1 LNAVGGGGTTQ
12 AAITSTLANLSGVTK
27 SPDGRRRLCMS
38 NQFSVLNTGVNETKL
53 LEGIRGMLSL
63 SLANDLPVSFSIDAT
78 QWWGGRED
86 LFNFWVKKRHFFR
99 HLYLKCIILPR
110 QARDKHRENS
120 KQSGVSLERVAKRD
134 LQPREYLQR

>member
-1 LNAVGGGGTTQ
+1 
-12 AAITSTLANLSGVTK
+12 
-27 SPDGRRRLCMS
+27 MS

-120 KQSGVSLERVAKRD
+120 KQSGVSLERVAKRN

>member
-1 LNAVGGGGTTQ
+1 LNAIGGGATTQ

-86 LFNFWVKKRHFFR
+86 LFNFWVKKRHFLR
-99 HLYLKCIILPR
+99 HL
-110 QARDKHRENS
+110 
-120 KQSGVSLERVAKRD
+120 
-134 LQPREYLQR
+134 